1 MPVPACGCWRQQ
13 AIQEMTARSLG
24 ELDGCRGH
32 HPWNNKS
39 SYKREDSRVGNLC
52 KIISN
57 RTMHQKCME
66 AWRLHLVSRSEQQ
79 QYINTLYFN
88 AYIIF
93 LLHFGC
99 SPLLILVQETFCVF
113 HVFCIFS
120 WVMMVDR
127 QAEVER

>member
-1 MPVPACGCWRQQ
+1 MSACGCWHQQ
-13 AIQEMTARSLG
+13 AIQEMTVRSLG
-24 ELDGCRGH
+24 ELDDFRGH

-39 SYKREDSRVGNLC
+39 SYKREDSRMGNPC

-57 RTMHQKCME
+57 RTMYKKCME
-66 AWRLHLVSRSEQQ
+66 AWRLQLVSRSEQRQ
-79 QYINTLYFN
+79 CINNLYFS

-93 LLHFGC
+93 ILHFGC
-99 SPLLILVQETFCVF
+99 PPLLILVQETFCVF
-113 HVFCIFS
+113 RVFCVFS

>member
-1 MPVPACGCWRQQ
+1 MPVPACGCWCQQ
-13 AIQEMTARSLG
+13 AIQDMTARLLG
-24 ELDGCRGH
+24 ELDGCTGH

-99 SPLLILVQETFCVF
+99 SPLLILVQETFLMF